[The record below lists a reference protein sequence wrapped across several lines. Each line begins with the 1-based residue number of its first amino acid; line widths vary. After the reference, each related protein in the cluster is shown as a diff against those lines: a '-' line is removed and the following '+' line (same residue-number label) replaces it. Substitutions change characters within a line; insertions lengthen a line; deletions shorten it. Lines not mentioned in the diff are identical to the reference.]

1 MENREKRNLTALDI
15 YINKAYAITLISI
28 TLTCL
33 LPGISYTAN
42 KLQGFYGS
50 VSLVAFLIFDLTDI
64 IYLAI
69 AIFFVKTGYED
80 GIVKKSKLKQS
91 KIFLVVIMLIQFNF
105 ILYIAPSREFWAYA
119 FLFTLVTG
127 MLLDTRMVLATIIEI
142 GGSIIVSWIINGDE
156 LLPVKDEM
164 FMSNM
169 MGRIF
174 CLILTMV
181 FIYLNVYMVSHFLVV
196 AKKDEMEKNNE
207 RVQNVLSKVTHIAGQ
222 LGEASNLLVTT
233 SQTESTSTE
242 QLSAISENLI
252 ESSAD
257 MLEKSEKSKKN
268 LVHLE
273 ESSQNMEA
281 KMQDVER
288 LTKELVGMSESNE
301 QSLNDLMGMSAEVED
316 STRQTREVTDKLLAE
331 TGEIGKTLSIINE
344 IAESTNLLALN
355 ASIEAARAGEAGKG
369 FAVVAQEVGK
379 LAANTKESLQNVN
392 DVIIRVQ
399 TGTNDVAR
407 FMNENAEQLKKQNQ
421 VIVDTV
427 EGIRTMIDRL
437 KASVAAVEQADQMRI
452 AQSQVIKETVSI
464 NEDIAGGI
472 QSENVEFNNIANMV
486 QSNTEGIMTI
496 FNQVDTINTMI
507 NELEQLLVV

>member
-1 MENREKRNLTALDI
+1 MENSNKKNLTALDV
-15 YINKAYAITLISI
+15 YINRSYAITLISI

-42 KLQGFYGS
+42 KLQGFYSS
-50 VSLVAFLIFDLTDI
+50 VSLLAFLIFDLTDI

-80 GIVKKSKLKQS
+80 GIVKPSKLKHS
-91 KIFLVVIMLIQFNF
+91 KIFLVIIMLIQFNF

-142 GGSIIVSWIINGDE
+142 GGSLIVSWIVNGEE

-174 CLILTMV
+174 CLILTMA
-181 FIYLNVYMVSHFLVV
+181 FIYLNVYMVSRFLVV

-207 RVQNVLSKVTHIAGQ
+207 RVQNVLNKVTHIAGQ
-222 LGEASNLLVTT
+222 LGKASDLLVET
-233 SQTESTSTE
+233 SQSESTSTE
-242 QLSAISENLI
+242 QLQAISENLI

-257 MLEKSEKSKKN
+257 MLEKSERSKKN
-268 LVHLE
+268 LTHLE
-273 ESSQNMEA
+273 ESSHNMET
-281 KMQDVER
+281 KMQDVGR
-288 LTKELVGMSESNE
+288 LTQELVDMSVSNE
-301 QSLNDLMGMSAEVED
+301 KSLGDLMGMSTAVEN

-331 TGEIGKTLSIINE
+331 TGEIGETLRIINE

-379 LAANTKESLQNVN
+379 LAANTKQSLQNVN
-392 DVIIRVQ
+392 DVIVRVQ
-399 TGTNDVAR
+399 TGTSDVAR

-427 EGIRTMIDRL
+427 EGIRMMIERL
-437 KASVAAVEQADQMRI
+437 KASVAAVEQADQMRV
-452 AQSQVIKETVSI
+452 AQNRVIQETVCI

-472 QSENVEFNNIANMV
+472 QSENDEFNNIANMV
-486 QSNTEGIMTI
+486 QNSAEGIKTI

>member
-1 MENREKRNLTALDI
+1 MENNEKKSLTALDV
-15 YINKAYAITLISI
+15 YINRAYAITLISI

-33 LPGISYTAN
+33 LAGISYTAN
-42 KLQGFYGS
+42 KLQGFYDS
-50 VSLVAFLIFDLTDI
+50 VNLIAFIIFDLTDL
-64 IYLAI
+64 IYLGI
-69 AIFFVKTGYED
+69 AIFFVKSGYED
-80 GIVKKSKLKQS
+80 GAVKQSKLKSS
-91 KIFLVVIMLIQFNF
+91 KIFLVIIMFIQFNF
-105 ILYIAPSREFWAYA
+105 ILYMAPSREFWAYA

-127 MLLDTRMVLATIIEI
+127 LLLDTRVVLATIIEI
-142 GGSIIVSWIINGDE
+142 MGSLIVSWIINGDA
-156 LLPVKDEM
+156 LLPAKDEM
-164 FMSNM
+164 FMPNM

-174 CLILTMV
+174 CIVLTMV
-181 FIYLNVYMVSHFLVV
+181 FIYLNVYMVSHFLVT
-196 AKKDEMEKNNE
+196 AKKDELEKNNE
-207 RVQNVLSKVTHIAGQ
+207 RVQNVLTRVTHIAGQ
-222 LGEASNLLVTT
+222 LGEASDLLVAT

-268 LVHLE
+268 LAHLE

-281 KMQDVER
+281 KMQDVEQ
-288 LTKELVGMSESNE
+288 LTKELVDMSVSNE
-301 QSLNDLMGMSAEVED
+301 QSLNELMGMSAKVED
-316 STRQTREVTDKLLAE
+316 STRQTREVTDKLLTE

-452 AQSQVIKETVSI
+452 AQSQVIQETVSI

-472 QSENVEFNNIANMV
+472 QSENDEFNNIANMV

>member
-1 MENREKRNLTALDI
+1 MENNEKKSLTALDV

-33 LPGISYTAN
+33 LAGISYTAN
-42 KLQGFYGS
+42 KLQGFYDS
-50 VSLVAFLIFDLTDI
+50 VNLIAFIIFDLTDL
-64 IYLAI
+64 IYLGI
-69 AIFFVKTGYED
+69 AIFFVKSGYED
-80 GIVKKSKLKQS
+80 GAVKQSKLKSS
-91 KIFLVVIMLIQFNF
+91 KIFLVIIMFIQFNF
-105 ILYIAPSREFWAYA
+105 ILYMAPSREFWAYA

-127 MLLDTRMVLATIIEI
+127 LLLDTRVVLATIIEI
-142 GGSIIVSWIINGDE
+142 MGSLIVSWIINGDA
-156 LLPVKDEM
+156 LLPAKDEM
-164 FMSNM
+164 FMPNM

-174 CLILTMV
+174 CIVLTMV
-181 FIYLNVYMVSHFLVV
+181 FIYLNVYMVSHFLVT
-196 AKKDEMEKNNE
+196 AKKDELEKNNE
-207 RVQNVLSKVTHIAGQ
+207 RVQNVLTRVTHIAGQ
-222 LGEASNLLVTT
+222 LGEASDLLVAT

-268 LVHLE
+268 LAHLE

-281 KMQDVER
+281 KMQDVEQ
-288 LTKELVGMSESNE
+288 LTKELVDMSVSNE
-301 QSLNDLMGMSAEVED
+301 QSLNELMGMSAKVED
-316 STRQTREVTDKLLAE
+316 STRQTREVTDKLLTE

-452 AQSQVIKETVSI
+452 AQSQVIQETVFI

-472 QSENVEFNNIANMV
+472 QSENDEFNNIANMV